1 MKNSIKAWIIFRRIL
16 IILFIIFLIIYF
28 QAENNNYT
36 TKKTILTE
44 EKIKEFEKDVKNG
57 EFIDIKKYTEEDIK
71 DTSNYMSDIGYSL
84 GEEIGEFFSV
94 KVVNFFEFI
103 SQFVS

>member
-71 DTSNYMSDIGYSL
+71 DTSNYMSEIGYSL
-84 GEEIGEFFSV
+84 GEEIGKFFSV

-103 SQFVS
+103 SQFIS